1 MFKNRRFVSLYYSS
15 IGFKE
20 IFILIWGFILR
31 VFSNKKT
38 LEKNNILKLF
48 PEKSVYSFSSA
59 RGALSACLDFANIG
73 PDDEVILSSFT
84 CLAVPTAIVN
94 LGAKPVYVDINLNTL
109 NNDVNDIV
117 DLINPRVKAVILQH
131 TFGNSADIK
140 NLMKLLKNK
149 NILVIEDCALSIG
162 TKIDGKLLGDFGDA
176 SIFSME
182 LSKTI
187 NTGWGGVLVLK
198 NNYLK
203 NVNSKYND
211 YYDNNLFEIFRDVFQ
226 TVISA
231 INNMPKFYFI
241 GKYISY
247 GFFKLNFFRY
257 STTENEING
266 LPSVNFISKL
276 SFPFIYLANYQWN
289 RLDDISDKCFKNH
302 SIIQSKLRNNGY
314 LILNQSNI
322 TNKIKPISSRIAF
335 LVKDR
340 NLIID
345 FFLSNGVELGKWF
358 DGPLTP
364 EPKNMDFNYEKS
376 KYINSIFISNH
387 IVNIPCHYRLKD
399 CDLNLINNL
408 IDKFSRKYPNQNI
421 NLDNFTK

>member
-1 MFKNRRFVSLYYSS
+1 MFINRRFISLYYSS

-20 IFILIWGFILR
+20 ILILIWGTILH
-31 VFSNKKT
+31 VFFKNKT
-38 LEKNNILKLF
+38 LKNNNILKF
-48 PEKSVYSFSSA
+48 FTGKSVYPFSSA

-73 PDDEVILSSFT
+73 PGDEVILSSFT

-109 NNDVNDIV
+109 NTDVNDIV
-117 DLINPRVKAVILQH
+117 ELINPRVKAVILQH

-140 NLMKLLKNK
+140 SLVKKLKNK
-149 NILVIEDCALSIG
+149 KILLIEDCALSIG
-162 TKIDGKLLGDFGDA
+162 TKIDDKLLGNFGDA

-187 NTGWGGVLVLK
+187 TTGWGGVLVLK

-203 NVNSKYND
+203 NVDSKYNN
-211 YYDNNLFEIFRDVFQ
+211 YYNNNLFEVIRDVFQ

-257 STTENEING
+257 STTVNEING
-266 LPSVNFISKL
+266 FPSENFISKL
-276 SFPFIYLANYQWN
+276 SFPFIYLANYQW
-289 RLDDISDKCFKNH
+289 RKLDEISNKCSKNH
-302 SIIQSKLRNNGY
+302 SIIQNKLRTNGY
-314 LILNQSNI
+314 SVLNQSNEK
-322 TNKIKPISSRIAF
+322 NSIKPISSRIAF

-340 NLIID
+340 NQIME
-345 FFLSNGVELGKWF
+345 FFLSRGVELGKWF

-364 EPKNMDFNYEKS
+364 TPNSDSFNYVKKNYKNSNLIS
-376 KYINSIFISNH
+376 KH
-387 IVNIPCHYRLKD
+387 IVNIPCHFRLSNGDINLICNLIDEFSLKNP
-399 CDLNLINNL
+399 LQNLIN
-408 IDKFSRKYPNQNI
+408 
-421 NLDNFTK
+421 

>member
-1 MFKNRRFVSLYYSS
+1 MYFNRLKKKWNIISNLKKKGVTIILTTHYIEEAENIADR
-15 IGFKE
+15 IGFINDGK
-20 IFILIWGFILR
+20 ILL
-31 VFSNKKT
+31 
-38 LEKNNILKLF
+38 
-48 PEKSVYSFSSA
+48 
-59 RGALSACLDFANIG
+59 
-73 PDDEVILSSFT
+73 
-84 CLAVPTAIVN
+84 
-94 LGAKPVYVDINLNTL
+94 
-109 NNDVNDIV
+109 
-117 DLINPRVKAVILQH
+117 
-131 TFGNSADIK
+131 
-140 NLMKLLKNK
+140 
-149 NILVIEDCALSIG
+149 IEDCALSIG
-162 TKIDGKLLGDFGDA
+162 TKIEDKLLGNFGDA

-187 NTGWGGVLVLK
+187 TTGWGGILVLK

-203 NVNSKYND
+203 NVDSKYNN
-211 YYDNNLFEIFRDVFQ
+211 YYNNNLFEIITDVFQ

-241 GKYISY
+241 GKYLSY

-257 STTENEING
+257 STPENEIRG
-266 LPSVNFISKL
+266 FPSKKFISKL

-289 RLDDISDKCFKNH
+289 RLDEISDKCFKNH
-302 SIIQSKLRNNGY
+302 SVIQSNLKNNGY
-314 LILNQSNI
+314 LILNQSNL
-322 TNKIKPISSRIAF
+322 TNKIKPISSRIVF

-340 NLIID
+340 QLIID

-408 IDKFSRKYPNQNI
+408 IDKFSKEYPNQNI
-421 NLDNFTK
+421 NLQNFTE